1 MKEFRMKNKN
11 IVLVII
17 AVLFLLLCCVT
28 VVVIS
33 VFAYLR
39 VTPQSSQFFNDVI
52 EPGNSLNDS
61 PIQVF
66 PDDPFVNQQVIFVD
80 GLTINMMESFPIQVS
95 ATVNGN
101 LPDGCTR
108 IIDSK
113 AEMID
118 ESTFALQI
126 FTERSEDMMCT
137 MALVPFEETIILDV
151 KGLPAGTYIVK
162 GFGLENSFTFDLD
175 NK

>member
-1 MKEFRMKNKN
+1 MKNKDF
-11 IVLVII
+11 VLIII

-28 VVVIS
+28 VVVVS

-52 EPGNSLNDS
+52 EPDNSRNDS

-66 PDDPFVNQQVIFVD
+66 PNDPNVNQQVIFVD
-80 GLTINMMESFPIQVS
+80 NLTINMMESFPVQVS
-95 ATVNGN
+95 VTVVGN

-108 IIDSK
+108 IVESK

-118 ESTFALQI
+118 ESTFELQI
-126 FTERSEDMMCT
+126 FTERPEDMMCT

-151 KGLPAGTYIVK
+151 KGLPAGIYIVK
-162 GFGLENSFTFDLD
+162 GFGLENSFTFDVD

>member
-1 MKEFRMKNKN
+1 MKNKN
-11 IVLVII
+11 FVIIVI

-28 VVVIS
+28 VVVVS

-39 VTPQSSQFFNDVI
+39 LTPQSSQFFDDVI

-66 PDDPFVNQQVIFVD
+66 PDDPYDYQQVIFVD
-80 GLTINMMESFPIQVS
+80 DLTINMMESFPLQVS
-95 ATVNGN
+95 VTVVGN

-108 IIDSK
+108 IVDSK

-118 ESTFALQI
+118 ETTFELRI
-126 FTERSEDMMCT
+126 FTERPEDMMCT
-137 MALVPFEETIILDV
+137 LAMVPFEENINLDV
-151 KGLPAGTYIVK
+151 EGLPAETYTVK
-162 GFGLENSFTFDLD
+162 GFGLENSFTLDMD

>member
-1 MKEFRMKNKN
+1 MKNKN
-11 IVLVII
+11 LVLIIV

-28 VVVIS
+28 VVVGS

-52 EPGNSLNDS
+52 EPDDSRNDS
-61 PIQVF
+61 PIQVI
-66 PDDPFVNQQVIFVD
+66 PDGSYKNQQAIFVD
-80 GLTINMMESFPIQVS
+80 DLTINIMESFPVQVS
-95 ATVNGN
+95 ATVVGN

-108 IIDSK
+108 IVDSK

-118 ESTFALQI
+118 ESTFELRI
-126 FTERSEDMMCT
+126 FTQRPEDMMCT
-137 MALVPFEETIILDV
+137 EALVPFEENINLDV
-151 KGLPAGTYIVK
+151 KGLSAGTYTVK
-162 GFGLENSFTFDLD
+162 GFGLENSFTFEID